1 MPRQYA
7 LDFTKPFK
15 TMCFK
20 IPRAQTLEERPF
32 GCCSWNRCKTRND
45 NKDKA
50 LRLAL
55 RVKDIELIIDQ
66 LKFFSSFQPY
76 KYVTIV
82 F

>member
-1 MPRQYA
+1 MFQDTPCPNGR
-7 LDFTKPFK
+7 
-15 TMCFK
+15 
-20 IPRAQTLEERPF
+20 RPF
-32 GCCSWNRCKTRND
+32 GCWNRCKTRND

-66 LKFFSSFQPY
+66 LKFFFHSKEPY
-76 KYVTIV
+76 KYVTII